1 MSPRRD
7 SLRTDRCGRRDGEA
21 RLTQARKFLELAD
34 VVASERQ
41 EPAAADG
48 AASLAVLAGIAA
60 ADAACCVALGL
71 RSRSQNHADAALLLR
86 DIQLGGKEA
95 ATALGRLLSIK
106 DKANYG
112 IESVNTKQ
120 LDLAIRQATS
130 LVAFAEE
137 LLRR

>member
-1 MSPRRD
+1 
-7 SLRTDRCGRRDGEA
+7 
-21 RLTQARKFLELAD
+21 LTQARKFLELAD